1 MSLTFRVLAFKI
13 QAAASVAKHFG
24 AGWSWLIAIA
34 KHPEVKV
41 ATIIPGDWAHLVS
54 LSIHLHKNKN

>member
-1 MSLTFRVLAFKI
+1 LAFKI
-13 QAAASVAKHFG
+13 QAATSVAKHFG

-34 KHPEVKV
+34 KHSEVKV

-54 LSIHLHKNKN
+54 LSIHWQKIKN